1 MSERPQN
8 PSDENNTPT
17 GWHPP
22 ASGQA
27 WQAPAAGK
35 SQTVRRLKALPE
47 NLTETPANTG
57 AWHLPR
63 PEQTIYSTT
72 DMIETLVDSSAPL
85 AASLR
90 PEDILAQI
98 VGQPKPSAPG
108 ARPEDLVPRFER
120 GTKAQPEAPADSMAS
135 LEQLGALDDDESV
148 SMSELMAISSLQ
160 EQAQSGLPF
169 DAAVSGVN
177 PADLSPAER
186 AIYGIQTPA
195 SEQATMMV
203 EGATSAA
210 SQPSFDETRTLGST
224 GALAA
229 QPQFTPEQ
237 IQLAEQFVKT
247 RQQVQV
253 LRLKA
258 SNGQI
263 DRAELERAL
272 QEQTILD
279 PQNNWWMIGVETDKW
294 YRYDNATAQWVE
306 QDPPVPLEAA
316 SPRTET
322 IALDPR
328 QVLPSTLP
336 STLDN
341 PTTQREFSEYDQ
353 SVYAESQRRFSSQF
367 GSQDTPIPNP
377 DQPTVDPNMTMV
389 SPSFDA
395 TTLTN
400 AEPTLRNLN
409 IVDARDFGA
418 TMPSASMQGG
428 IQAPAGSA
436 YESAPDYAYEGQV
449 APTFEDARQRE
460 RASLFTIVGLG
471 LLGLLAC
478 GIISVIG
485 FFGYSV
491 YWYNQ
496 TVEPYRAGIAAL
508 ANYQPDFQ
516 VARIYDANGDV
527 IVELTGSE
535 GARDPVSVESDQVSP
550 YFVHAVIASED
561 PTFYENPGFN
571 VLSIG
576 RAFFQNLFAGQV
588 ESGASTITQQIARNL
603 ILQDTTV
610 SAERKITELLIALE
624 IAETYSK
631 NQILDIYI
639 NEFFFGNNSYGIEA
653 AAKFYFNKSAA
664 DLNMAEAAMLAG
676 ILPSPS
682 ATNPV
687 ANRVAAFENMRVV
700 MDRMVRTGC
709 LSFQHGI
716 WAANNEAFCVS
727 SDTIVDDGSGNQTRL
742 FTVNSNGTYGGLLA
756 TQMAIVE
763 TRNYAPRGSETPFP
777 HFVNFVVGQVEATYG
792 PGALYQRGFN
802 IYTTI
807 VPRIQRTA
815 EGSLRQGVTSLQLN
829 GAETGSVLVYDVQT
843 GAIRAL
849 VGSPDFNNEEIDG
862 QVDNTRTYQQPGSA
876 IKPILYTAALANI
889 SPSGYLTPASVLWD
903 VPSQYNIDGQMYAPV
918 NFDRQTR
925 GPVPLRFALQ
935 QSLNIPAVK
944 TFEFIG
950 QQAFIDMARALG
962 INFLP
967 EATYGLPSALGANE
981 VRLMDLVHAYGTLAN
996 DGRHIPLFAIERIT
1010 ESVNGQE
1017 VEVPLPARQEPYQ
1030 AVSPQV
1036 AYLMQN
1042 ILSDDVARSATFNGI
1057 GSTFGANGDFSGT
1070 AFGLPNQGYVAAKT
1084 GTTNDNR
1091 DLWTVGFTN
1100 NWAIGVW
1107 IGTVDNQPMTGN
1119 VTSLSAASVWR
1130 AVMTEALAGRNPGQ
1144 FELAGGIRQDT
1155 VCRLTGTLAAA
1166 DSSCPERVTELYIEG
1181 QAPTSSDQGF
1191 VQTLNIDSWTGLRA
1205 NQWCQENLV
1214 AQTFA
1219 NIRDPFAVN
1228 WLTTT
1233 ATGQQLLGLLGLPN
1247 NLSAAPQGECA
1258 QGQALPTIRLNFP
1271 TTGSVATGDLV
1282 ITGQIS
1288 APDLQRWELQ
1298 LAPAGSDSFSPIT
1311 QANTQQILTAGTQ
1324 LTSWNS
1330 RSVTNGTYTLRLA
1343 AYSASGGYI
1352 FRDVQITVENVLPT
1366 ATPVPTQAASPT
1378 VPAFTPLPFE
1388 SSSSGPATPTA
1399 TIDPLG

>member
-1 MSERPQN
+1 
-8 PSDENNTPT
+8 
-17 GWHPP
+17 
-22 ASGQA
+22 
-27 WQAPAAGK
+27 
-35 SQTVRRLKALPE
+35 LPE
-47 NLTETPANTG
+47 NLTQTPVSAG
-57 AWHLPR
+57 AWHLPA
-63 PEQTIYSTT
+63 PGQTIYTAT
-72 DMIETLVDSSAPL
+72 DMIETLVDSSVS
-85 AASLR
+85 AAATMR
-90 PEDILAQI
+90 PEDLLAQI
-98 VGQPKPSAPG
+98 VGQAKPRTAVT
-108 ARPEDLVPRFER
+108 RPEDLVPRFDR
-120 GTKAQPEAPADSMAS
+120 SAKSQPAAPEPEEQPADGMAG
-135 LEQLGALDDDESV
+135 LEQLGALDDEESV
-148 SMSELMAISSLQ
+148 SMSELMALASL
-160 EQAQSGLPF
+160 EEEAQTGLPF
-169 DAAVSGVN
+169 DMEGATLN
-177 PADLSPAER
+177 PDDLSPAQR
-186 AIYGIQTPA
+186 ALYGIQSPA
-195 SEQATMMV
+195 PADDQATVLLQGEDAGEYARRMAEQFAGDQTQTLSDTSQQSASDAAEYARRMA
-203 EGATSAA
+203 EQYAGAPDQAVVP
-210 SQPSFDETRTLGST
+210 Q
-224 GALAA
+224 
-229 QPQFTPEQ
+229 QPQLTPEQ
-237 IQLAEQFVKT
+237 LQLAQQFRDT

-253 LRLKA
+253 LRQMWQ
-258 SNGQI
+258 NQQI
-263 DRAELERAL
+263 DRGELERRL
-272 QEQTILD
+272 QQHTILD
-279 PQNNWWMIGVETDKW
+279 PQGNWWMIGVETDKW
-294 YRYDNATAQWVE
+294 YRYDNASGQWTE
-306 QDPPVPLEAA
+306 QNPPVPLEAA

-322 IALDPR
+322 GKIDPAEVIAGS
-328 QVLPSTLP
+328 LPYLQDSAVP
-336 STLDN
+336 
-341 PTTQREFSEYDQ
+341 QGEFSDYDANR
-353 SVYAESQRRFSSQF
+353 YAESQRKFSSEF
-367 GSQDTPIPNP
+367 GNQDTPIPYP

-395 TTLTN
+395 TTLSS

-409 IVDARDFGA
+409 IVDANDFGA

-428 IQAPAGSA
+428 IETPMGSA
-436 YESAPDYAYEGQV
+436 YESAPDYNYENQV
-449 APTFEDARQRE
+449 APTFEEARQRE
-460 RASLFTIVGLG
+460 RASLLTIVGLG
-471 LLGLLAC
+471 VLGLLAC
-478 GIISVIG
+478 GIVSVIG

-496 TVEPYRAGIAAL
+496 TVEPYRASIAAL

-527 IVELTGSE
+527 IVELTGGE
-535 GARDPVSVESDQVSP
+535 GARDPVSVERNQVSP
-550 YFVHAVIASED
+550 YLVHAVISSED

-571 VLSIG
+571 VLSIA
-576 RAFFQNLFAGQV
+576 RALIQNITAGAV

-610 SAERKITELLIALE
+610 SAERKITELLVALE

-639 NEFFFGNNSYGIEA
+639 NEFFFGNNSYGVEA
-653 AAKFYFNKSAA
+653 ASKFYFNKSAV

-700 MDRMVRTGC
+700 MDRMVRTNC
-709 LSFQHGI
+709 LNFQHGT
-716 WAANNEAFCVS
+716 WAANSEPFCIS
-727 SDTIVDDGSGNQTRL
+727 SDTIVDDGGGNRTRL
-742 FTVNSNGTYGGLLA
+742 FTVNSDGTYGGLLA

-763 TRNYAPRGSETPFP
+763 TRNYAPRGTETPYP

-815 EGSLRQGVTSLQLN
+815 ESALRQGVASLQLN

-903 VPSQYNIDGQMYAPV
+903 VPSQYNINGQVYAPV

-925 GPVPLRFALQ
+925 GPVPVRFALQ

-944 TFEFIG
+944 AFEFIG

-967 EATYGLPSALGANE
+967 EAAFGLPSALGANE

-996 DGRHIPLFAIERIT
+996 DGRHIPIFAIERIT
-1010 ESVNGQE
+1010 ESVSGQE

-1042 ILSDDVARSATFNGI
+1042 ILSDDVARSASFNGV
-1057 GSTFGANGDFSGT
+1057 GSTFRANGDFSGP

-1119 VTSLSAASVWR
+1119 VTSLSAATVWR
-1130 AVMTEALAGRNPGQ
+1130 SVMTEALNGRNPGA
-1144 FELAGGIRQDT
+1144 FEPPSGVVQDT
-1155 VCRLTGTLAAA
+1155 VCRLTGTLAPA
-1166 DSSCPERVTELYIEG
+1166 DSNCPERVTELYIQG
-1181 QAPTSSDQGF
+1181 QAPASADQGF
-1191 VQTLNIDSWTGLRA
+1191 VQTINIDSWSGLRA

-1219 NIRDPFAVN
+1219 NIRDPFAVP
-1228 WLTTT
+1228 WLTST
-1233 ATGQQLLGLLGLPN
+1233 ATGQQFLTLLGLPRD
-1247 NLSAAPQGECA
+1247 LSAAPQGECQ

-1271 TTGSVATGDLV
+1271 TQGAVVTGDSV

-1298 LAPAGSDSFSPIT
+1298 LAPAGTDNFTPIT
-1311 QANTQQILTAGTQ
+1311 QANTQQIPTAGTQ
-1324 LTSWNS
+1324 LASWNS
-1330 RSVTNGTYTLRLA
+1330 RSVTNGSYTLRLA

-1352 FRDVQITVENVLPT
+1352 FRDVQVVVDNVPPT
-1366 ATPVPTQAASPT
+1366 PTPAPTQAATPT
-1378 VPAFTPLPFE
+1378 IPVFTPLPFE
-1388 SSSSGPATPTA
+1388 SSSTGPATPTA